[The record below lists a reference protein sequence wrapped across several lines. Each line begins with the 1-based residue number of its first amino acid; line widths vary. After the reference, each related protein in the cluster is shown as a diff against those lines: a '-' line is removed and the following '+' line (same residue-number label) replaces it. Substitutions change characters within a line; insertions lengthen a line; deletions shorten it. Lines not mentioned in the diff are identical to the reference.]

1 MSALVFTLMYAATL
15 FILHPTMFRYTLLLA
30 ATCTVALAQTPSPP
44 PGHDHSIEI
53 PGLKK
58 ELFAGITAEDL
69 LRPGTE
75 PGSVKVTL
83 VATFNAANYGMNFN
97 GYSHGKAVLTI
108 PVGTKVNVTFINPSP
123 VPHSAIVIDKADT
136 KKLQIPEPW
145 FEGGASPKHLTG
157 QTMGKSEFSFA
168 ADEAGEYALACGF
181 PSHAVAGHWV
191 ALNVSADAK
200 VPTIQFGDQ
209 PAKEVK

>member
-1 MSALVFTLMYAATL
+1 MRFLISSIAFACLTLPSA
-15 FILHPTMFRYTLLLA
+15 
-30 ATCTVALAQTPSPP
+30 AQTPAPP
-44 PGHDHSIEI
+44 PGHDHGADM

-69 LRPGTE
+69 LKPGDK

-97 GYSHGKAVLTI
+97 GYSHGKAVLTV
-108 PVGTKVNVTFINPSP
+108 PVGTQVQVTFINPSP
-123 VPHSAIVIDKADT
+123 VPHSAIVIDKPDT
-136 KKLQIPEPW
+136 KKLQVPEPW
-145 FEGGASPKHLTG
+145 FPGGASPKHLTG
-157 QTMGKSEFSFA
+157 QTVGKSEFAFT
-168 ADEAGEYALACGF
+168 ADEAGDYALACGF

-191 ALNVSADAK
+191 ALKVSAEAK
-200 VPTIQFGDQ
+200 VPTLQLGDQ

>member
-1 MSALVFTLMYAATL
+1 M
-15 FILHPTMFRYTLLLA
+15 
-30 ATCTVALAQTPSPP
+30 
-44 PGHDHSIEI
+44 EI

-58 ELFAGITAEDL
+58 ELFAGITADDL
-69 LRPGTE
+69 LRPGSE
-75 PGSVKVTL
+75 PKSVKVTL

-97 GYSHGKAVLTI
+97 GYSHGKAVLTL

-123 VPHSAIVIDKADT
+123 VPHSAIVIDKPDT

-157 QTMGKSEFSFA
+157 QTMGKSEFSFT

-191 ALNVSADAK
+191 ALNVSAEAK

>member
-1 MSALVFTLMYAATL
+1 MSALVFTLMSAATL
-15 FILHPTMFRYTLLLA
+15 FMLHSTMLRSALLLA
-30 ATCTVALAQTPSPP
+30 ATCSIALSQTPAPP
-44 PGHDHSIEI
+44 PGHDHSMEI

-69 LRPGTE
+69 LRPGSE
-75 PGSVKVTL
+75 PNSVKVTL

-123 VPHSAIVIDKADT
+123 VPHSAIVIDKPDT

-157 QTMGKSEFSFA
+157 QTMGKSEFSFT

-191 ALNVSADAK
+191 ALNVSAEAK

>member
-1 MSALVFTLMYAATL
+1 
-15 FILHPTMFRYTLLLA
+15 MFRPLCLSLA
-30 ATCTVALAQTPSPP
+30 FAAASLQAQTPASPP
-44 PGHDHSIEI
+44 PGHDHSMEI

-58 ELFAGITAEDL
+58 ELFEGITADDL

-75 PGSVKVTL
+75 PNSVKVTL

-97 GYSHGKAVLTI
+97 GYSHGKAILTI

-123 VPHSAIVIDKADT
+123 VPHSAIVIDKPDT
-136 KKLQIPEPW
+136 KKLQIAEPW
-145 FEGGASPKHLTG
+145 FKGGASPKHLVG
-157 QTMGKSEFSFA
+157 QTMGKSEFSFT

-181 PSHAVAGHWV
+181 PSHGVAGHWIS
-191 ALNVSADAK
+191 LNVSADAK
-200 VPTIQFGDQ
+200 VPTLQLGDL